1 MQKFA
6 IDHEVHDDEMKGI
19 RFLMDQY
26 PVVVDSPLNVKVLF
40 SELERFE
47 DKLKVHAKIE
57 NEVLFPKALMLEKS
71 VRKKFDSLIRLN

>member
-1 MQKFA
+1 
-6 IDHEVHDDEMKGI
+6 
-19 RFLMDQY
+19 
-26 PVVVDSPLNVKVLF
+26 VLF

-47 DKLKVHAKIE
+47 EKLKVHAKIE